1 MRALLIATLLFQETL
16 GWYYGRPDPG
26 SSTQGGVWPLPWTI
40 SYDTYNHTVN
50 PGQFH
55 FVSKIGSCDVI
66 DKAMSRYE
74 KLAFPLYDPSSYNDS
89 PATLTTLSIS
99 VAKGCTSGY
108 PQFDMDE
115 SYNINVDR
123 SKGIATLTANEV
135 WGALRG
141 LETFSQL
148 VFQPKKNQ
156 YRVRAATVA
165 DSPRFPHRGV
175 MIDSARHFLPVGAL
189 LQNLDLMAQNK
200 MNVLHWHLVDS
211 ESFPY
216 TSVVF
221 ANLSQLGAYT
231 PAHIYSTDDIRKV
244 LDYARL
250 RGIRVIPEFDTP
262 GHFGAWGKAMPHLL
276 PTCYNSQGFISELSN
291 ILDPTLDDT
300 YNFLASFFTEALTL
314 FKDNYMHF
322 GGDEVASDMQ
332 QCWANNAEVTKRMK
346 AMGFSSTS
354 QLLDYYWKKLFSII
368 DKARI
373 GTAKV
378 VWQEVLDM
386 SVPANTSIAHV
397 WKGGSIDEIMN
408 EMASVTANGHRAIL
422 SSCWYLN
429 YIKYGADWGYV
440 DNSNMRLRG
449 LYYECDPTNF
459 QGTAA
464 QKALVLGGEAA
475 MWGEFVDATNL
486 IQRLWGVSAVFPT
499 GLEAI
504 GLHLSYRRLAK
515 PRASAVAERLWSDPS
530 ATFSADAA
538 WPRLHE
544 FRCRMT
550 NRGFPTEP
558 PNNPDYCP
566 FEWNPNYTEL

>member
-1 MRALLIATLLFQETL
+1 ML
-16 GWYYGRPDPG
+16 
-26 SSTQGGVWPLPWTI
+26 QGEGGIWPLPWTI
-40 SYDTYNHTVN
+40 NYDSYNHTIN

-55 FVSKIGSCDVI
+55 FTSKVGTCDII
-66 DKAMSRYE
+66 DKAMARYQ
-74 KLAFPLYDPSSYNDS
+74 KLSFPLYDAVNN
-89 PATLTTLSIS
+89 L
-99 VAKGCTSGY
+99 V
-108 PQFDMDE
+108 
-115 SYNINVDR
+115 VDR

-148 VFQPKKNQ
+148 IYQPKKNQ
-156 YRVRAATVA
+156 
-165 DSPRFPHRGV
+165 
-175 MIDSARHFLPVGAL
+175 
-189 LQNLDLMAQNK
+189 DLMAQNK

-216 TSVVF
+216 TSVKF
-221 ANLSQLGAYT
+221 PNMSTLGAYT
-231 PAHIYSTDDIRKV
+231 PSHVYSVADMKKV
-244 LDYARL
+244 MDYARL
-250 RGIRVIPEFDTP
+250 RGIRVVPEFDTP
-262 GHFGAWGKAMPHLL
+262 GHAGAWGKSFTHLL
-276 PTCYNSQGFISELSN
+276 PTCYNAQGFISELSN
-291 ILDPTLDDT
+291 IMDPTLEST
-300 YNFLASFFTEALTL
+300 FTFLSSFFTEALAL

-322 GGDEVASDMQ
+322 GGDEVSYDMQ
-332 QCWANNAEVTKRMK
+332 QCWANNPEVTKRMK
-346 AMGFSSTS
+346 QLGYSSTS
-354 QLLDYYWKKLFSII
+354 QLLNYYWNRLFSII
-368 DKARI
+368 DKARA
-373 GTAKV
+373 GTKKV

-386 SVPANTSIAHV
+386 NVPANTSIAHV
-397 WKGGSIDEIMN
+397 WKGGNIDDIMN
-408 EMASVTANGHRAIL
+408 EMAKVTANEHRAIL

-429 YIKYGADWGYV
+429 YIKYGADWGYI

-464 QKALVLGGEAA
+464 QKSHEVSDREIPLRNKISRSTTPLLADTSLLDWFAL
-475 MWGEFVDATNL
+475 
-486 IQRLWGVSAVFPT
+486 
-499 GLEAI
+499 
-504 GLHLSYRRLAK
+504 K

-544 FRCRMT
+544 FRCRMM

>member
-1 MRALLIATLLFQETL
+1 MEPIIIDVPAKNNYTILNVSRSSRVAQLPSPRPNLANRRATTHEGSNIMMRV
-16 GWYYGRPDPG
+16 GK
-26 SSTQGGVWPLPWTI
+26 
-40 SYDTYNHTVN
+40 
-50 PGQFH
+50 
-55 FVSKIGSCDVI
+55 SKYSD
-66 DKAMSRYE
+66 A
-74 KLAFPLYDPSSYNDS
+74 
-89 PATLTTLSIS
+89 PATLTSLSIS
-99 VAKGCTSGY
+99 VAKGCTTAY
-108 PQFDMDE
+108 PQLEMDE
-115 SYNINVDR
+115 SYNLVVDR

-148 VFQPKKNQ
+148 VYQPKKNQ
-156 YRVRAATVA
+156 YRVRTATIA

-175 MIDSARHFLPVGAL
+175 MIDSSRHFLPVGTL

-216 TSVVF
+216 TSVKF
-221 ANLSQLGAYT
+221 PNMSTLGAYT
-231 PAHIYSTDDIRKV
+231 PAHVYSVADMKKV
-244 LDYARL
+244 MDYARL
-250 RGIRVIPEFDTP
+250 RGIRVVPEFDTP
-262 GHFGAWGKAMPHLL
+262 GHAGAWGKSFTHLL

-291 ILDPTLDDT
+291 IMDPTLEST
-300 YNFLASFFTEALTL
+300 FTFLSSFFAEALAL

-322 GGDEVASDMQ
+322 GGDEVSYDMQ
-332 QCWANNAEVTKRMK
+332 QCWANNPEVTKRMK
-346 AMGFSSTS
+346 QLGYSSTS
-354 QLLDYYWKKLFSII
+354 QLLNYYWNRLFSII
-368 DKARI
+368 DKARA
-373 GTAKV
+373 GTKKV

-386 SVPANTSIAHV
+386 NVPANTSIAHV
-397 WKGGSIDEIMN
+397 WKGGNIDDIMN
-408 EMASVTANGHRAIL
+408 EMAKVTANGHRAIL

-429 YIKYGADWGYV
+429 YIKYGADWGYI

-464 QKALVLGGEAA
+464 QKARVLGGEAA

-486 IQRLWGVSAVFPT
+486 IPRLW
-499 GLEAI
+499 
-504 GLHLSYRRLAK
+504 

-544 FRCRMT
+544 FRCRMM